1 MKKFLFTCCALTL
14 SMSVM
19 AKSGDK
25 LTLQA
30 GSANVIWNLS
40 SAFFELDFSE
50 ANVEGKSMDGWLQ
63 EKGDDFVRD
72 WPKDKTTV
80 ETVFVSLFNKKT
92 KKKNG
97 LTLQTDNPNDSHK
110 MIVHVQEL
118 DMGSIGGGVVS
129 QVFLGAFAGKS
140 GGAELKSGYVDVVD
154 MTANTVV
161 CRLAFKDVKAHAQL
175 SWTSQLTMV
184 LEELRSEMFG
194 FADRFG
200 DKQMAEIPYEGSS
213 YASSYA
219 ETAQVEEPEPV
230 KAAPVKEEKK
240 VQKIT
245 LNNNKKTS
253 QPAKKTAQTAKKT
266 QAAAPAKTQA
276 SSSASSEQA
285 TVKLKNGTTIS
296 GKIKS
301 FDPLT
306 SIVLIIAG
314 KETKIPMSQVAN
326 VETRQ

>member
-1 MKKFLFTCCALTL
+1 MKKFLFTCCALAL
-14 SMSVM
+14 SLGVM

-40 SAFFELDFSE
+40 SAFFELDFSG
-50 ANVEGKSMDGWLQ
+50 ANVEGKTMDGWLQ

-184 LEELRSEMFG
+184 LDELRSEMFG

>member
-1 MKKFLFTCCALTL
+1 MKKFLFTCCALAL

>member
-1 MKKFLFTCCALTL
+1 MKKFLFTCCALAL

-230 KAAPVKEEKK
+230 QAAPVKEEKK

>member
-161 CRLAFKDVKAHAQL
+161 CRLAF
-175 SWTSQLTMV
+175 
-184 LEELRSEMFG
+184 
-194 FADRFG
+194 
-200 DKQMAEIPYEGSS
+200 
-213 YASSYA
+213 
-219 ETAQVEEPEPV
+219 
-230 KAAPVKEEKK
+230 
-240 VQKIT
+240 
-245 LNNNKKTS
+245 
-253 QPAKKTAQTAKKT
+253 
-266 QAAAPAKTQA
+266 
-276 SSSASSEQA
+276 
-285 TVKLKNGTTIS
+285 
-296 GKIKS
+296 
-301 FDPLT
+301 
-306 SIVLIIAG
+306 
-314 KETKIPMSQVAN
+314 
-326 VETRQ
+326 